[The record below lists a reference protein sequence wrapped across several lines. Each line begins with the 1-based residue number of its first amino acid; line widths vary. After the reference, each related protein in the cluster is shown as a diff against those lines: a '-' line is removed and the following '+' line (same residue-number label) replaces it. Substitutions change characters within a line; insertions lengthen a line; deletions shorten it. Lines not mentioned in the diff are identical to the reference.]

1 MNSLVP
7 QCPGKDKFVIT
18 IEAGQWASSDMFCL
32 LLSVAM
38 DCVHCS
44 TRWKVVYSDRLNIL
58 KAAHEYISA
67 TANVSPRHQH
77 FQLRA
82 NRRETV
88 QCVHIQIS
96 LFVVYFF
103 FAELRSTRPA
113 FTFPL
118 RVFACPCACV
128 CFSVHVSVHL
138 MRLMAIF
145 KAVTDAKNRTERK
158 EREREK
164 NSRYLMLDNDTCVA
178 K

>member
-7 QCPGKDKFVIT
+7 QCPGKDKFV
-18 IEAGQWASSDMFCL
+18 GNYDRSWAMGIVGYV
-32 LLSVAM
+32 LSVAIRRYGL
-38 DCVHCS
+38 CS
-44 TRWKVVYSDRLNIL
+44 LFNTMESCIQRPTH
-58 KAAHEYISA
+58 AAHEYISA
-67 TANVSPRHQH
+67 TANFSPRHQH

-103 FAELRSTRPA
+103 AELRSTRPA

-128 CFSVHVSVHL
+128 CFPVHVSVHL

-145 KAVTDAKNRTERK
+145 EAVTDAKNRTERK
-158 EREREK
+158 EREK
-164 NSRYLMLDNDTCVA
+164 NSKYLMLDNDTCVA